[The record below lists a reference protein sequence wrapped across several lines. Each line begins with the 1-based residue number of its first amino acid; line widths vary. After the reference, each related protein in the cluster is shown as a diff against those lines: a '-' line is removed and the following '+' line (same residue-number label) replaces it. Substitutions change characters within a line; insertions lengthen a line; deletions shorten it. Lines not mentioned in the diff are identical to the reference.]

1 MKDLESVQ
9 SGGGLVWDDISV
21 SVPVTRSFGQR
32 FRRNAPA
39 EGPKEKLLLSGL
51 SGSVAPGEMLA
62 IMGPSGAGKSTLL
75 DVLSTRK
82 APSSGSVSVS
92 IGAKDVKSVSSYVEQ
107 ADSLLGVLTVR
118 ETIWY
123 SAKLSLPPNTSAEAL
138 NERVDL
144 VISDLG
150 LSGVAHQKIGTAI
163 QRGIS
168 GGQKRRVSIGCSLV
182 TLPRILFLDE
192 PTSGLDTF
200 TAHEVIAAIRNL
212 AKRHKIAVL
221 ATIHS
226 PNWEIFSSFDNTLL
240 LSKGRTIYQGSTEG
254 VAPWFAQ
261 LGQVCPEHTNPAD
274 FMIEMVNDDFLDSNR
289 NQTQAAEAAASGA
302 EKPGVIKKGDTQGFA
317 DAWAKHVATR
327 VTGADAPRTG
337 SFTSTAASAHR
348 VHSQEPE
355 SRASMVGETSSDTKH
370 GLATQWSRTLTLTR
384 RNFLNYSRNLLAY
397 GVRLGMYIG
406 MGVLL
411 ATVWVNLAKT
421 DTRIN
426 DRLSVFFFSVAF
438 LGFMAVAG
446 IPAFLEERS
455 VLLRESKNGLYGP
468 LAFTLANTVST
479 IPLMF
484 LCSIV
489 FSILAYWSI
498 GLHPGAGYFFRFL
511 AFLYLGVLAAEFQA
525 LLIAAAIPIFVA
537 SLAVCAFLNGFWMCV
552 QGYFI
557 RAVNLPR
564 FWYYWAHF
572 IDYETYA
579 FDILV
584 KNDFQ
589 HLTFTCQGSI
599 AQGNCNCSYPSS
611 LISKGMCAVS
621 GLDVLEALGINGIS
635 VSLYACI
642 LLIIIVVYRVMFYAV
657 LKWQLR

>member
-1 MKDLESVQ
+1 MKDLESPAC
-9 SGGGLVWDDISV
+9 GGGLVWQDIKV
-21 SVPVTRSFGQR
+21 TVPVKRSL
-32 FRRNAPA
+32 FRKTPADAPH
-39 EGPKEKLLLSGL
+39 EKVLLEGL

-82 APSSGSVSVS
+82 APSGGSVSVS
-92 IGAKDVKSVSSYVEQ
+92 IGARDVKSVSSYVEQ
-107 ADSLLGVLTVR
+107 SDSLLGVLTVR

-123 SAKLSLPPNTSAEAL
+123 SAKLSLPPSTT
-138 NERVDL
+138 NEEIDQRTDL
-144 VISDLG
+144 IISDLG
-150 LSGVAHQKIGTAI
+150 LSGVANQKIGTAI

-182 TLPRILFLDE
+182 TLPKILFLDE

-212 AKRHKIAVL
+212 AKRHNIAVL

-240 LSKGRTIYQGSTEG
+240 LSKGRTIYQGPTTG
-254 VAPWFAQ
+254 VAPWFGG
-261 LGQVCPEHTNPAD
+261 LGHRCPEHTNPAD
-274 FMIEMVNDDFLDSNR
+274 FMIELVNDDFLDSNR
-289 NQTQAAEAAASGA
+289 SAGMEKAPVAEGA
-302 EKPGVIKKGDTQGFA
+302 IAKGDTQAFA
-317 DAWAKHVATR
+317 NAWAKHAATPVNPSTLR
-327 VTGADAPRTG
+327 TSSSSSLAPT
-337 SFTSTAASAHR
+337 TAPSTAAAKHA
-348 VHSQEPE
+348 EPAD
-355 SRASMVGETSSDTKH
+355 RIATVDPASSSDF
-370 GLATQWSRTLTLTR
+370 ASQWSRTVTLTR

-397 GVRLGMYIG
+397 GVRLGMYLG

-411 ATVWVNLAKT
+411 ATVWVNLAQT

-426 DRLSVFFFSVAF
+426 DRLSVHFFSVAF

-446 IPAFLEERS
+446 IPSFLEERS

-484 LCSIV
+484 LCSVV
-489 FSILAYWSI
+489 FAVLAYWSI
-498 GLHPGAGYFFRFL
+498 GLHPGAGFFFRFL

-537 SLAVCAFLNGFWMCV
+537 ALAVCAFLNGFWMCV

-564 FWYYWAHF
+564 FWYYWAHW

-579 FDILV
+579 FAILV
-584 KNDFQ
+584 KNDFRG
-589 HLTFTCQGSI
+589 LVFSCQGSI
-599 AQGNCNCSYPSS
+599 AAGDCNCSFPST
-611 LISKGMCAVS
+611 LIQKGQCAVS
-621 GLDVLEALGINGIS
+621 GGDVLNALEINGIS
-635 VSLYACI
+635 VSLYASI
-642 LLIIIVVYRVMFYAV
+642 LLVIILVYRVLFYGV
-657 LKWQLR
+657 LRYQLK